1 VGLSKKTFVY
11 LVVYLSNI
19 ALVVFLIGFVLEN
32 TFVKILLAIYLLVF
46 SSVFTY
52 VTRKKG
58 RD

>member
-1 VGLSKKTFVY
+1 MGLSKKTFVY

>member
-1 VGLSKKTFVY
+1 MSKKTFVY